1 MKKTPCLPSLQKCLF
16 KMLENGKYLV
26 WSEILTPLCLLV
38 IRVKQTL
45 PWLTVGSLFL
55 CVV

>member
-1 MKKTPCLPSLQKCLF
+1 MKKTPCLLSLQKCLF